1 MRGYVNPDE
10 PVTQFFT
17 TSDFQTDS
25 AIVLPLL
32 KLAYKTYGVLDAPH
46 KVVLVSTCF
55 GEKVSHVVRFV

>member
-10 PVTQFFT
+10 PVTQFFS
-17 TSDFQTDS
+17 TSGFPTDS
-25 AIVLPLL
+25 GIVLPLL
-32 KLAYKTYGVLDAPH
+32 KLAYKTYGILAADH